1 MGLADVG
8 VIERGRLFTP
18 AFTALALATFLS
30 VLPAGMLLPTVPLY
44 AQSELGAGSLAV
56 GVAVGA
62 TSLTSFLTLPF
73 VGRLGDR
80 HGRKRFLLAG
90 PLIIG
95 VAAASLH
102 FATALVVLVAIR
114 VFSGVG
120 EAMVAVSATTAAADL
135 APPHRRGEAISV
147 FSLAFQGGLAVGPVL
162 ATELVRSDRFWLVW
176 TVAAGS
182 AFAATAVASRV
193 PETRPTGFEQGR
205 RTPLV
210 VRAALAPGLILG
222 LALVGY
228 GGFSA
233 FGAIY
238 ARELGLARVGL
249 IFLLFAT
256 IVIGIRAFGRRI
268 PDILGA
274 ERCAG
279 AALILIASGLVLIAG
294 FGSLPGL
301 FVGTALL
308 AAGQALAFPAL
319 LSLAVRRTSPDERS
333 SVVGTIAAGSQA
345 AIGGGA
351 ILLGAIAAVTGYGT
365 MFLAGA
371 IAAIC
376 GLAILSRLRPG

>member
-1 MGLADVG
+1 MDVADAAVG
-8 VIERGRLFTP
+8 EGSRLYTR
-18 AFTALALATFLS
+18 AFNALALATFLS

-56 GVAVGA
+56 GIAVGA

-90 PLIIG
+90 PLIVG
-95 VAAASLH
+95 AAAGSLH
-102 FATALVVLVAIR
+102 FASALLVLVAIR
-114 VFSGVG
+114 VLSGVG

-135 APPHRRGEAISV
+135 APPQRRGEAISV
-147 FSLAFQGGLAVGPVL
+147 FSLAFQGGVAVGPVI
-162 ATELVRSDRFWLVW
+162 ATELVRGDRFWLVW
-176 TVAAGS
+176 TAAAVS
-182 AFAATAVASRV
+182 ALAAAVVASRV
-193 PETRPTGFEQGR
+193 PETRPTRLEQAR
-205 RTPLV
+205 APLIAP
-210 VRAALAPGLILG
+210 AALAPGLILG

-238 ARELGLARVGL
+238 ARELGLDRVGL
-249 IFLLFAT
+249 VFLLFAT
-256 IVIGIRAFGRRI
+256 VVIGIRAFGRRI
-268 PDILGA
+268 PDVLGT
-274 ERCAG
+274 ERCA
-279 AALILIASGLVLIAG
+279 AVALVLIATGLVVISG

-301 FVGTALL
+301 FAGTALL

-319 LSLAVRRTSPDERS
+319 LSLAVRRSSPDERS

-351 ILLGAIAAVTGYGT
+351 IFLGGVASVSGYGT
-365 MFLAGA
+365 MFLAAA
-371 IAAIC
+371 IAAVC
-376 GLAILSRLRPG
+376 GLGVLSRLGPG

>member
-1 MGLADVG
+1 MGVADAG
-8 VIERGRLFTP
+8 ATERGRLFTP

-44 AQSELGAGSLAV
+44 AHSELGAGSLAV

-102 FATALVVLVAIR
+102 FATTLVVLVAMRIL
-114 VFSGVG
+114 SGVG

-135 APPHRRGEAISV
+135 APAHRRGEAISV
-147 FSLAFQGGLAVGPVL
+147 FSLAFQGGVAVGPVL
-162 ATELVRSDRFWLVW
+162 ATELVRDDRFWLVW
-176 TVAAGS
+176 TAAAGS
-182 AFAATAVASRV
+182 ALAAAAVASRV
-193 PETRPTGFEQGR
+193 PETRPTRLQQGR
-205 RTPLV
+205 APLI

-233 FGAIY
+233 FGVIY
-238 ARELGLARVGL
+238 ARELGLGRVGL

-256 IVIGIRAFGRRI
+256 IMIGIRAFGRRI
-268 PDILGA
+268 PDVLGT
-274 ERCAG
+274 ERCAAG
-279 AALILIASGLVLIAG
+279 ALILIASGLVLIAG

-351 ILLGAIAAVTGYGT
+351 ILLGAIASVTGYGT

-376 GLAILSRLRPG
+376 GLAILARLRPG